1 MQSILTNG
9 DTLRTF
15 FQLPVMENG
24 KFSALYCDYT
34 ASGRSLAFLEDYI
47 RAEVLPYYGNTHT
60 TTSVTSLQ
68 TTLFRHEARDIIR
81 NALNASEHDA
91 VIFVGSGCTAAVHK
105 LINGLDLKEPP
116 IVFVGPFEHHS
127 NLLPWRD
134 LGAEIVRIQETSNGL
149 MDLEH
154 LDAELECRA
163 GTSRQL
169 IGSFSAASNIT
180 GILTD
185 VDATTV
191 LLHQHGALAFWDYAT
206 AAPYVK
212 IDMNP
217 VVNGTAQ
224 GLVYKDAVFF
234 SPHKFIGGPETPG
247 ILVAKKKLFSN
258 PVPSGSGGG
267 SIFFVSRTGHRYL
280 KQAEMREEG
289 GTPAIVGAIRAG
301 LVLQLKE
308 AVTCARIKE
317 REEQLIQQ
325 AMSAWRKI
333 PELEILG
340 SETAP
345 RLPIFSLMV
354 HHPNS
359 GLMLHHNFLAALLND
374 LFGLQTRGGCACAG
388 PYALD
393 LLGIDEPLARHLDA
407 LLAED
412 EQLDRTHL
420 RRYGEYSS
428 REVLRPGFTRLNL
441 AYFLS
446 DHQVE
451 FVLEAVS
458 FVARH
463 GWKFL
468 PLYLYNPETGE
479 WHHRHHQVYADRRWL
494 GAISYNSGKLS
505 YNLPPSSNQPAP
517 SLTVCSPSLLSVVPA
532 YSCRLLAENSDFA
545 LTNVPEPLHV
555 VQAMIIM
562 ECLEKANTILK
573 EVELLV
579 SNRDLC
585 GDQEVMFDEE
595 AAKMRWFLLPSEA
608 AAHLRNPHSA
618 PCRTPPFRPNN
629 HLNNGVTQPQMTCAL
644 RKPNKM
650 DPATLAK
657 WQKYFAMKSPWHCPP
672 ANIFK
677 PFKQAVEEFGMIQNG
692 DRVLA
697 CLSGGK
703 DSLSMLHTLHQYQF
717 SARKKGISFE
727 LGAMTVDP
735 KSSAYD
741 PSPLKQYLAALKV
754 PYFYQE
760 QGGALFCSIG
770 SCFCSIG
777 LCSIL

>member
-1 MQSILTNG
+1 
-9 DTLRTF
+9 
-15 FQLPVMENG
+15 MER
-24 KFSALYCDYT
+24 SR
-34 ASGRSLAFLEDYI
+34 SG
-47 RAEVLPYYGNTHT
+47 
-60 TTSVTSLQ
+60 
-68 TTLFRHEARDIIR
+68 
-81 NALNASEHDA
+81 
-91 VIFVGSGCTAAVHK
+91 
-105 LINGLDLKEPP
+105 
-116 IVFVGPFEHHS
+116 
-127 NLLPWRD
+127 
-134 LGAEIVRIQETSNGL
+134 VRIQETSNGL

-217 VVNGTAQ
+217 VVNGTSQ

-247 ILVAKKKLFSN
+247 ISKKIFVSMIKIGRRYGLMCLVQ
-258 PVPSGSGGG
+258 
-267 SIFFVSRTGHRYL
+267 VSRTGHRYL

-412 EQLDRTHL
+412 ENFCLKYSCVDSWTEPTCVDMGSTPAARCCDRGSL
-420 RRYGEYSS
+420 
-428 REVLRPGFTRLNL
+428 RLNL

-479 WHHRHHQVYADRRWL
+479 WRHRHHQVYADRRWL

-517 SLTVCSPSLLSVVPA
+517 SLT
-532 YSCRLLAENSDFA
+532 
-545 LTNVPEPLHV
+545 
-555 VQAMIIM
+555 
-562 ECLEKANTILK
+562 
-573 EVELLV
+573 LV

-618 PCRTPPFRPNN
+618 PRRTPPFRPNN

-677 PFKQAVEEFGMIQNG
+677 PFKQDKFSRRFFAQAVEEFGMIQNG

-760 QGGALFCSIG
+760 QVHVVQAMIIMGIRNNNNNRIHKSLLSSPTLASATDIIGQASAIPGSVKSICSFCSRMKRGIIYACARNNGYNVIALGQHLDDLAESTCG
-770 SCFCSIG
+770 SSHDNHAVLCDVQERHRVKQLLASQEVMFPRLFISLKAG
-777 LCSIL
+777 LKPLMALNRTGLDGKFTLPQHNDDDEEEES